1 MARLDWLPFF
11 RDESAEEAALAEE
24 SEERARQWLEMV
36 GTAAFKRHLDYIERE
51 VMQPVKPGPHADMV
65 VAAVRGNTFKEIR
78 EEIRK
83 VTEQAKSLLSTE
95 GRSDV

>member
-11 RDESAEEAALAEE
+11 KPEDAEEAVRVEEEAEQ
-24 SEERARQWLEMV
+24 ARQWLEMAES
-36 GTAAFKRHLDYIERE
+36 AAFQRHLGWIEKE
-51 VMQPVKPGPHADMV
+51 VMKPITPGAHADMI

>member
-11 RDESAEEAALAEE
+11 QPETAEEAFRVEE
-24 SEERARQWLEMV
+24 EQEHARQWLEMV
-36 GTAAFKRHLDYIERE
+36 GLPAFQRHLDHIERE
-51 VMQPVKPGPHADMV
+51 VMKPITPGAHADMI

-83 VTEQAKSLLSTE
+83 VTEQARSLLSTE